1 MLSRAAESRLRV
13 VRGILVACWLLLIA
27 SLFWDPF
34 TPELTRSDNLASPF
48 RLAGKEVLV
57 QGRALP
63 EEPYAMS
70 NRIFWTM
77 IIPILPLFF
86 MVVGHETW
94 RRLCP
99 LSFVSQ
105 IPRYLGWQ
113 RKRPVLDLR
122 SGKVTRL
129 LALPSRE
136 GWARRNVW
144 YIQFGLLFLALN
156 ARILFINSDRVAL
169 ASFFVGVIVLAVAI
183 GWLYGGKTWCNYV
196 CPIAVVQK
204 IYTEP
209 RGLLESAAHVER
221 RPVSQSM
228 CRAPAAGGD
237 RSICVGCTPS
247 CPDIDLEKSHWDSVL
262 EPERRNVYYMFFGLV
277 LGFYGFYYLYSG
289 GWDYYFSGAWTHE
302 AGQLAALWGPGLHIG
317 GVTIPIPKILAAPLV
332 LGTFVLGALGLGIV
346 LEKGY
351 RRLRARMGRPLPE
364 AEFMNQC
371 LAFSAYV
378 TINAFYLFGG
388 RPNLS
393 LLPGPALRLVDI
405 LIVALS
411 TLWFWQAVQRTPLLY
426 RREGLASSLLE
437 QLRTLKVD
445 VSRFLEGRTLE
456 ELKPDE
462 VYVLAKTLPQFSHEQ
477 KVHAYR
483 NVLED
488 ALQRGKTNS
497 AASLEMLREVRTE
510 LGVNDEEHRRLLEEL
525 GAEAGAALDPD
536 QAASYENWVRVGNY
550 KRSIE
555 LAIVPHLERGQ
566 PLADVLALRE
576 VESAIAEN
584 RDLYRITPS
593 EHDAVLAQ
601 VTGGGGLLFERARSL
616 LEPMLRCASLRL
628 GLAALMARDEDGAA
642 IARLLSKVLRQRIV
656 ALCSRQFAAL
666 LTLGESPEARWLAA
680 NLGTILGSDLDTAL
694 AEPVAAG
701 SASTW
706 EDSLAAET
714 VAALRG
720 GWAAVGED
728 RAAPALPEGYSF
740 HAVIDEAVDL
750 PANLARLA
758 AEDDPPLQAIAL
770 TALSYL
776 DLGRARQVGAQ
787 LAAGAQAPSA
797 WLLRDAVGTILGDGP
812 AASAPATRSGS
823 ITVTV
828 AAPNAPANSHALE
841 KPYVTIGRHSSN
853 DVMVAHPAVSPFHLA
868 LSVERGA
875 VQLRKVDPG
884 TEAFVDGHPVGQ
896 DAVGLRSGA
905 RISLRPTNAGGPI
918 LVVEWGDKADGGFSV
933 QSYDTVTRL
942 LWLSGVRVFESLDLN
957 ALADIAETAEVRIYR
972 RGSWLCRAG
981 EPSAEA
987 YVLQAG
993 ETDVLGTR
1001 GGRETR
1007 IGSMG
1012 PGSIIGE
1019 IGVITE
1025 RPRAASVR
1033 VRSATARVVAING
1046 ERIRRLMRHSPSVA
1060 MGMLVGVASYVGTPG
1075 AAGRDPERAASMEE
1089 SAA

>member
-1 MLSRAAESRLRV
+1 MLSRVGEGKLRV
-13 VRGILVACWLLLIA
+13 VRGILVVGWLVLIV
-27 SLFWDPF
+27 SLFWDPV
-34 TPELTRSDNLASPF
+34 TPELTRPDNLASPF
-48 RLAGKEVLV
+48 HLKGQEVLV
-57 QGRALP
+57 QGKALP

-77 IIPILPLFF
+77 VIPVLPLFF

-129 LALPSRE
+129 LSLPSRE

-144 YIQFGLLFLALN
+144 YVQFGLLFLALN

-169 ASFFVGVIVLAVAI
+169 ASFFIGVIVVSVTVGYL
-183 GWLYGGKTWCNYV
+183 WGGKTWCNYV
-196 CPIAVVQK
+196 CPIAIVQK

-209 RGLLESAAHVER
+209 RGILESQAHVER

-228 CRAPAAGGD
+228 CRAPAKDGD
-237 RSICVGCTPS
+237 KSVCVGCTPS

-277 LGFYGFYYLYSG
+277 LGFYGFYYVYSG

-302 AGQLAALWGPGLHIG
+302 AGQLASLWAPGMYLG
-317 GVTIPIPKILAAPLV
+317 GVAVPIPKIIAAPLV
-332 LGTFVLGALGLGIV
+332 LGAFVLGSLGLGLL

-351 RRLRARMGRPLPE
+351 RRLRAGMGKPLPE

-378 TINAFYLFGG
+378 TINTFYLFGG

-411 TLWFWQAVQRTPLLY
+411 TLWFWQATQRTPLLY

-437 QLRTLKVD
+437 QLRALKVD
-445 VSRFLEGRTLE
+445 VTRYLEGRTLE

-477 KVHAYR
+477 KLQAYR
-483 NVLED
+483 NILED
-488 ALQRGKTNS
+488 ALQRGRTNS
-497 AASLEMLREVRTE
+497 AASLDVLREVRAE
-510 LGVNDEEHRRLLEEL
+510 LGVGDEEHRRLVDEL
-525 GAEAGAALDPD
+525 GAGSATSLDPD
-536 QAASYENWVRVGNY
+536 QAASYENWIRVANY

-566 PLADVLALRE
+566 PLAAVVGLAE

-584 RDLYRITPS
+584 QDLYRITPS
-593 EHDAVLAQ
+593 EHDAVMAQ
-601 VTGGGGLLFERARSL
+601 ITGGGGLLFERARAL
-616 LEPMLRCASLRL
+616 LEPIVRLASLRL
-628 GLAALMARDEDGAA
+628 GLAGPMSRDRDGAA
-642 IARLLSKVLRQRIV
+642 MARLLSKVLRQRILN
-656 ALCSRQFAAL
+656 LCGRQFSAL
-666 LTLGESPEARWLAA
+666 LALGESPEAQWLAA
-680 NLGTILGSDLDTAL
+680 NLGNILGADLDDAL

-701 SASTW
+701 ASVTW
-706 EDSLAAET
+706 EDSLAPET
-714 VAALRG
+714 VIALRG
-720 GWAAVGED
+720 GW
-728 RAAPALPEGYSF
+728 RAADAGKLAGDLPAPLSYRQ
-740 HAVIDEAVDL
+740 VIDEAIDV
-750 PANLARLA
+750 AGNLARLA
-758 AEDDPPLQAIAL
+758 EDDDPRLQALAV

-776 DLGRARQVGAQ
+776 DLGRARQVAATLGASE
-787 LAAGAQAPSA
+787 AGRSS
-797 WLLRDAVGTILGDGP
+797 WLLREAV
-812 AASAPATRSGS
+812 ATVLSDESVATGERSGHGAVS
-823 ITVTV
+823 ITV
-828 AAPNAPANSHALE
+828 AAPNTPARTISLD
-841 KPYVTIGRHSSN
+841 KPYITIGRHATN
-853 DVMVAHPAVSPFHLA
+853 DVVVAHPSVTPFHLA
-868 LSVERGA
+868 ISLERGG
-875 VQLRKVDPG
+875 VELRRVDP
-884 TEAFVDGHPVGQ
+884 AADAVVDGV
-896 DAVGLRSGA
+896 ALEAASMALRGGA
-905 RISLRPTNAGGPI
+905 RIALRAGGGTAPTI
-918 LVVEWGDKADGGFSV
+918 VVNWSGAADGNFMA
-933 QSYDTVTRL
+933 QRYDTVTKL
-942 LWLSGVRVFESLDLN
+942 IWLSGVRVFESLDLES
-957 ALADIAETAEVRIYR
+957 LADIAETAEVRLYK
-972 RGSWLCRAG
+972 RGAWLCRAG
-981 EPSAEA
+981 EPSADA
-987 YVLQAG
+987 FVLQSG
-993 ETDVLGTR
+993 ETDVFGVK

-1012 PGSIIGE
+1012 QGAIIGE

-1046 ERIRRLMRHSPSVA
+1046 ERIRRLMKHSPSVA
-1060 MGMLVGVASYVGTPG
+1060 MGMLVGVASYLG
-1075 AAGRDPERAASMEE
+1075 APDPAEAADTEK
-1089 SAA
+1089 AA